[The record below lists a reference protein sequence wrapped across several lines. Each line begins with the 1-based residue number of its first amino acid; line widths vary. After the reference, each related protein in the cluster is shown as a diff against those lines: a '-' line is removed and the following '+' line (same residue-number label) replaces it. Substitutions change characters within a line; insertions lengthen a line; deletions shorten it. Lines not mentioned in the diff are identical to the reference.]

1 MLTLRDLAALA
12 AANPEGLE
20 AAVEPLRIGDRV
32 FDSSARPVVMGCV
45 NLSRDS
51 TYRESIATSTE
62 SALRKA
68 RVMAAQGADLV
79 DIGGTMVRAALPS
92 HVCVDQG
99 LLFEDGDKCVVN
111 LAAVT
116 WFDGEIVVE
125 SKVNK

>member
-1 MLTLRDLAALA
+1 M
-12 AANPEGLE
+12 E
-20 AAVEPLRIGDRV
+20 ATIKRV
-32 FDSSARPVVMGCV
+32 SFLGAQFDF
-45 NLSRDS
+45 L
-51 TYRESIATSTE
+51 I
-62 SALRKA
+62 
-68 RVMAAQGADLV
+68 